1 MVARHDLTTDAT
13 LLAELLTVRRG
24 TAFFGRHLATLSDAE
39 LDGPSLL
46 PGWGRRHLVA
56 HVGYNARA
64 LTRLI
69 EWANTGVETPMY
81 SSPDARN
88 EEIEVGATLPAHAL
102 RYLHEHA
109 AITLDV
115 SWRDTPPDAWAR
127 PVKTAQGRTVP
138 ASETVWMR
146 TREIWVH
153 AVDLGNGARFSDI
166 PAHVN
171 ERLLG
176 DVAGT
181 WKARGQDKG
190 LRLVVADAPNATEL
204 NTTEWGDLD
213 AVDPEVVSGSL
224 PALTGWALGRS
235 RDGVTS
241 SHREDP
247 VAPRWL

>member
-1 MVARHDLTTDAT
+1 MTARHDLTTDAT

-24 TAFFGRHLATLSDAE
+24 TAFFGRKLNE
-39 LDGPSLL
+39 LTDDQLREPSLL
-46 PGWGRRHLVA
+46 PGWSRAHAVA
-56 HVGYNARA
+56 HIGYNARA

-88 EEIEVGATLPAHAL
+88 QEIDAGATLPARAL
-102 RYLHEHA
+102 RHLHEHA

-115 SWRDTPPDAWAR
+115 SWRDTPPDAWGQ

-138 ASETVWMR
+138 AAETVWMR

-153 AVDLGNGARFSDI
+153 AVDLDNGARFSDI
-166 PAHVN
+166 PDHVN

-190 LRLVVADAPNATEL
+190 LVLKVAGAPNTTEL

-235 RDGVTS
+235 RDGITS

-247 VAPRWL
+247 AAPRWL